1 MHFALDLFSMSRNE
15 QNFKENNEY
24 QYKHYRISGK
34 GETISVRRCIT
45 IKEFLTIVPLSES
58 EIRHNKQRY
67 SHLMVKIP
75 ARKILFDAVKV
86 SAAIQNVVV
95 GCYSL

>member
-1 MHFALDLFSMSRNE
+1 
-15 QNFKENNEY
+15 
-24 QYKHYRISGK
+24 
-34 GETISVRRCIT
+34 VRRCIT

-86 SAAIQNVVV
+86 SAAIQN
-95 GCYSL
+95 GSLV